1 MGILS
6 FLRGYDTDGGV
17 REFIKTPDAVLL
29 DVRTLEEYAGGH
41 IPFAKNL
48 PLDRISEISN
58 VVPDRDTPVFVYCRS
73 GSRSGT
79 AEKILRN
86 MGYSR
91 VKNIGGMLSYG
102 GKVER

>member
-41 IPFAKNL
+41 IPSAKNL

-58 VVPDRDTPVFVYCRS
+58 SWNFSLVGREN
-73 GSRSGT
+73 
-79 AEKILRN
+79 EKVSIF
-86 MGYSR
+86 
-91 VKNIGGMLSYG
+91 
-102 GKVER
+102 